1 MGTRGN
7 FNMLILTLF
16 ITAVLSYLLGSCNSA
31 IITVKLLKHEDIR
44 EHGSKNAGLTNTLR
58 CYGKIPALITLIG
71 DLAKGVIA
79 AFLSITIAKLLLGA
93 DFESV
98 YFIDRRAIG
107 YISGLFS
114 IIGHIFPLYYGFKG
128 GKGVLVSCSIL
139 LVIDP
144 VTFCIVIPFFAIV
157 VAISRYVSLGSILA
171 AAVYPIITFCVH
183 YFIYDIGA
191 PRALLHTGLVLCTSI
206 LLIYMHRS
214 NILRLKN
221 GTENK
226 FGSKKKD
233 TGVMNDSDEV
243 K

>member
-1 MGTRGN
+1 MQ
-7 FNMLILTLF
+7 ILALAL
-16 ITAVLSYLLGSCNSA
+16 TAVISYLLGSCNSS
-31 IITVKLLKHEDIR
+31 IIVVRLLKHEDIR

-58 CYGKIPALITLIG
+58 CYGKGPAALTLIG
-71 DLAKGVIA
+71 DLAKGIIA
-79 AFLSITIAKLLLGA
+79 VLLSQLVCRLILGS
-93 DFESV
+93 DFSEK
-98 YFIDRRAIG
+98 YFIDAQAIG
-107 YISGLFS
+107 YIAGFFAIL
-114 IIGHIFPLYYGFKG
+114 GHIFPIYYGFKG

-214 NILRLKN
+214 NIRRLKN